1 MTASEGSAA
10 GRLDTLARGI
20 AGALARECDRHHGFR
35 DVEFY
40 GTAFACM
47 LWRRWPERFGGDL
60 KAGLERLRAQDK
72 RARIGA
78 WQNPYHWEF
87 VRFALA
93 DLFRNGPAGGF
104 ADSLDVLVKPR
115 FVGNR
120 VANWMLLRST
130 VRIMEGHRTGLWLG
144 RLERGIALL
153 RYQQPGGFIE
163 DQRGAP
169 TQQYHA
175 FMTALLGYQIAVL
188 GEPSGFL
195 RDRFAAALAA
205 LQRTALHDGEVNAVG
220 RGQFQNFGYAA
231 TILALAFGLRLGLSG
246 PGAEALLNAVLARL
260 ERAVRPDGT
269 LPLMIGRADART
281 EVDPAPVHPHQ
292 NRIGWHSY
300 NNAPD
305 YLAFSGAVLKL
316 AAEQLDGVAL
326 PARPAPCPTPCPG
339 EDSLTDGIRVY
350 RAPAYGAIVT
360 LPHAGL
366 TAAQPLPYIVTAS
379 GGCPL
384 PAYGGEKLP
393 GSIYG
398 PLALPLPVIEEAS
411 GRFRNLLEG
420 TFFRWAGAD
429 RIVGETSAFR
439 FERRFRFQPDSI
451 EIEDALILNEPREG
465 ERLHLPW
472 LPLGEEI
479 GAGECGAEFAL
490 DGARLV
496 PEQALAPVPG
506 AGPQYGMS
514 GRLRVWSRAGPPP
527 PKGEI
532 ARAVYRIRLTP

>member
-1 MTASEGSAA
+1 MTPAEPSR
-10 GRLDTLARGI
+10 RLDTLARGI
-20 AGALARECDRHHGFR
+20 AEALAAQCDRDRGFR
-35 DVEFY
+35 ETEFY

-47 LWRRWPERFGGDL
+47 LWRRWPERFPEDL
-60 KAGLERLRAQDK
+60 EAGLARLRDQDK

-87 VRFALA
+87 IRFALA
-93 DLFRNGPAGGF
+93 DLFRSGSTAGF
-104 ADSLDVLVKPR
+104 ANSRDVLGRPG

-130 VRIMEGHRTGLWLG
+130 VRVMEGQPAGAWLG
-144 RLERGIALL
+144 RLERRIALSH
-153 RYQQPGGFIE
+153 YQQPGGFIE

-188 GEPSGFL
+188 GEPSRFL
-195 RDRFAAALAA
+195 RDRFAAALQA

-220 RGQFQNFGYAA
+220 RGQFQSFGYAA
-231 TILALAFGLRLGLSG
+231 ACLALAFGLKLGLAA
-246 PGAEALLNAVLARL
+246 PGAETLLGAVLDRL
-260 ERAVRPDGT
+260 EAAACPDGT
-269 LPLMIGRADART
+269 LPLMIDGTDART
-281 EVDPAPVHPHQ
+281 AVEPAPAHPHQ
-292 NRIGWHSY
+292 DRIGWHSY
-300 NNAPD
+300 NNDAD

-316 AAEQLDGVAL
+316 AAEQLEGFT
-326 PARPAPCPTPCPG
+326 PSPRPEPLPG
-339 EDSLTDGIRVY
+339 EDSLKDGIRVF
-350 RAPAYGAIVT
+350 RNPAYSAIVT

-379 GGCPL
+379 GARPL

-398 PLALPLPVIEEAS
+398 ALAHPLPVIEEPS
-411 GRFRNLLEG
+411 GRFRSILNG
-420 TFFRWAGAD
+420 AFFRWASPD
-429 RIVGETSAFR
+429 RIVGETGALR
-439 FERRFRFQPDSI
+439 FERKFRFAADI
-451 EIEDALILNEPREG
+451 VEIEDALILNQPEEG
-465 ERLHLPW
+465 DVLHLPW
-472 LPLGEEI
+472 LPLAVDIAAPEDGKD
-479 GAGECGAEFAL
+479 FAL

-496 PEQALAPVPG
+496 TEEPLAPVPE

-514 GRLRVWSRAGPPP
+514 GKLRVWSHAVPPP
-527 PKGEI
+527 PKGDI